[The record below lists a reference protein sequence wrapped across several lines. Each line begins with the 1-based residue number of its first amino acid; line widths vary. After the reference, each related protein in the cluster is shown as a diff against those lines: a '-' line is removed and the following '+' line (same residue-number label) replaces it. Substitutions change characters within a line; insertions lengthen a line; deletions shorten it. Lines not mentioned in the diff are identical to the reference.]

1 MADLSIN
8 HMDRQQQIIRASAA
22 LFDRVG
28 YHGASMQMIADAVNL
43 GKPTLYHY
51 FRSKSEILFAMHKEL
66 VTELLESHR
75 QRAAQTDHPD
85 KLLQGLCYDTLAFID
100 NYPGYVRA
108 FFEHYDDLDQPQQEA
123 VRIQRRNYLKMV
135 INIIRK
141 GIDDGTFV
149 ECNPRTAALGF
160 LGMCTWAY
168 QWLPRNDS
176 VNLQCVADDLSRLVL
191 NGLMQP
197 VRKRDR

>member
-1 MADLSIN
+1 
-8 HMDRQQQIIRASAA
+8 MDRQQLIIKASAA

-75 QRAAQTDHPD
+75 QRATQSDCPE
-85 KLLQGLCYDTLAFID
+85 KLLEGLCYDTLAFIND
-100 NYPGYVRA
+100 YPGYVRA
-108 FFEHYDDLDQPQQEA
+108 FFEHYHDLDELQQET
-123 VRIQRRNYLKMV
+123 VRVQRRNYLKMV

-149 ECNPRTAALGF
+149 QCNPRVAALGF

-168 QWLPRNDS
+168 QWLPRDES
-176 VNLQCVADDLSRLVL
+176 VDLESIADDLSRLIL
-191 NGLMQP
+191 KGL
-197 VRKRDR
+197 VRSI

>member
-1 MADLSIN
+1 MSNLSVN
-8 HMDRQQQIIRASAA
+8 HLDRQQQIIRASAE

-66 VTELLESHR
+66 VSELLESHR
-75 QRAAQTDHPD
+75 QRVAQSTQPAS
-85 KLLQGLCYDTLAFID
+85 LLKGLCYDTLAFIN

-108 FFEHYDDLDQPQQEA
+108 FFEHYQDLDEPQQDTLR
-123 VRIQRRNYLKMV
+123 VQRRGYLKMV
-135 INIIRK
+135 INIIRS
-141 GIDDGTFV
+141 GIDEGSFV
-149 ECNPRTAALGF
+149 ECNPRIAALGF

-168 QWLPRNDS
+168 QWLPRDGS
-176 VNLQCVADDLSRLVL
+176 VDLQSTADELSRLIL
-191 NGLMQP
+191 NGLAKN
-197 VRKRDR
+197 V